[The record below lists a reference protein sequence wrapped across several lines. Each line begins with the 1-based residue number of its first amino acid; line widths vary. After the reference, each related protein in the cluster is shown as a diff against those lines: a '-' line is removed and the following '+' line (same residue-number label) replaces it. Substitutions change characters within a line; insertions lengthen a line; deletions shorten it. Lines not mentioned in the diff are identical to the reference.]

1 MTRIL
6 SFLIIL
12 AFLFAACSS
21 FTHQMVTDPYGAVVR
36 MSNDKTIHLVFSAD
50 SAFEGATMALDAM
63 KARKVKGSF
72 FFTGRFLRM
81 PENDFIINRI
91 IADGHYIG
99 GHSDGHL
106 QYADWDNARTNLVAD
121 DSLVADLNLNYAELC
136 RWNITPQS
144 APYYLPPYEWYN
156 VQNVA
161 AINSTGL
168 VTVNFTPGLWTSDDY
183 TTPDMEN
190 YRSSQELL
198 DLLYDFEQ
206 KRTLNGAIMLIHL
219 GTHQL
224 RTDKFYRHLP
234 AIIDSL
240 STKGYRFKTL
250 SDTQLQSRE

>member
-1 MTRIL
+1 MTRIITV
-6 SFLIIL
+6 LI
-12 AFLFAACSS
+12 AFAALAAACTST
-21 FTHQMVTDPYGAVVR
+21 THHRVTDPYGAVVR

-50 SAFEGATMALDAM
+50 SAFEGAPMALDAM
-63 KARKVKGSF
+63 KIRNVKGSF

-81 PENDFIINRI
+81 TENDSIINRI
-91 IADGHYIG
+91 IADGHYVG
-99 GHSDGHL
+99 GHSDAHL
-106 QYADWDNARTNLVAD
+106 QYADWDKARTNLVAD
-121 DSLVADLNLNYAELC
+121 DSLINDLHLNYDELN

-156 VQNVA
+156 SQNVA
-161 AINSTGL
+161 AINGTGL

-206 KRTLNGAIMLIHL
+206 KHTLNGAIMLIHL
-219 GTHQL
+219 GTHPL

-240 STKGYRFKTL
+240 STKGYQFKTL
-250 SDTQLQSRE
+250 